1 MPSPHHTRR
10 HTERQLPLLQKS
22 RPRLSRQ
29 QGAASSFFIRGHA
42 KRQSWHGYDTVDDD
56 EKCRWRCIYMP
67 VTVLAGVFRGPVKSL
82 SWSHYEPFVV
92 SKTSSRDRMVAVKS
106 SYGCFQN
113 TKTTAKMRD
122 EYAPG
127 GGGKGLVYGKQRQL
141 PAVRETRGCVS
152 VTTGSCTGYDDMLK
166 RSLPGVCQISGIP
179 ASRHSCLMLSGQ
191 MLACISPLCALW
203 SITMQRRL
211 CPIPPPMERGSLPS
225 SSWRWK

>member
-1 MPSPHHTRR
+1 MFVLTSVSLFQCKPLHNPRCERR
-10 HTERQLPLLQKS
+10 DAMQNIQDG
-22 RPRLSRQ
+22 
-29 QGAASSFFIRGHA
+29 GAKGCQRGCQEVWLVILKIA
-42 KRQSWHGYDTVDDD
+42 
-56 EKCRWRCIYMP
+56 
-67 VTVLAGVFRGPVKSL
+67 
-82 SWSHYEPFVV
+82 
-92 SKTSSRDRMVAVKS
+92 SRDRMIAVES
-106 SYGCFQN
+106 SYDCCQKFVWLLSN
-113 TKTTAKMRD
+113 TKTTAKLLD

-141 PAVRETRGCVS
+141 PAVRETRWCVS

-191 MLACISPLCALW
+191 MLACISPMCALW